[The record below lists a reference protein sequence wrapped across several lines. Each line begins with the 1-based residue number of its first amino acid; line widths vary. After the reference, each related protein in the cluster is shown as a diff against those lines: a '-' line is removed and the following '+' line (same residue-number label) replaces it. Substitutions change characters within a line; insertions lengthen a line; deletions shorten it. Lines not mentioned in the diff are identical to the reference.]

1 MDTTNQIA
9 TYVRRRTHSNAVSY
23 PNSDILIDL
32 NLRYRRAITA
42 ITWKVQDFFWTWWT
56 FNTVTTQNEY
66 EIAQFTFTDTFTRD
80 IISVDSVAIKYRANQ
95 DYLKLKK
102 RDFNALDFDLTQY
115 TDWAGEPFYFV
126 RDKSIFI
133 APNAL
138 ENVTAWGILY
148 GNYRPLDLTLSD
160 STTEI
165 KIPLLYTYVLAEGVC
180 ADYWTSQGEYDKAN
194 VFEARFT
201 EGLQTMVNNLS
212 IRDREIMSYEY

>member
-9 TYVRRRTHSNAVSY
+9 TYVRRRTHSNAQSY
-23 PNSDILIDL
+23 PNADFLIDL
-32 NLRYRRAITA
+32 NVRYRRTITA
-42 ITWKVQDFFWTWWT
+42 ITGKVQDFFWTWWT
-56 FNTVTTQNEY
+56 FDTVTSQNEY

-80 IISVDSVAIKYRANQ
+80 IISVDSVAIKYKAYN
-95 DYLKLKK
+95 DYYKLEKS
-102 RDFNALDFDLTQY
+102 DFSSLDYDLTRY
-115 TDWAGEPFYFV
+115 ATWWGTPFYFV

-133 APNAL
+133 APSPT

-180 ADYWTSQGEYDKAN
+180 ADYWTSQGQYDKAN

-212 IRDREIMSYEY
+212 IRDREIMTYEY